1 MSCEGRIAIVT
12 GSSSGIGQAIATTLA
27 LQGCSVA
34 LAARR
39 IEGKDKYTNI
49 YNLHTHTS
57 EIPLRLEPL
66 DNKTDS
72 RRRECLADEV
82 VLASIVHSDDVVDV
96 EYEERDGRVGFDA
109 LKETLPVRVL
119 LVFEVFDVL
128 CEKEVPLPCG
138 LG

>member
-49 YNLHTHTS
+49 
-57 EIPLRLEPL
+57 
-66 DNKTDS
+66 
-72 RRRECLADEV
+72 
-82 VLASIVHSDDVVDV
+82 
-96 EYEERDGRVGFDA
+96 
-109 LKETLPVRVL
+109 
-119 LVFEVFDVL
+119 
-128 CEKEVPLPCG
+128 
-138 LG
+138 